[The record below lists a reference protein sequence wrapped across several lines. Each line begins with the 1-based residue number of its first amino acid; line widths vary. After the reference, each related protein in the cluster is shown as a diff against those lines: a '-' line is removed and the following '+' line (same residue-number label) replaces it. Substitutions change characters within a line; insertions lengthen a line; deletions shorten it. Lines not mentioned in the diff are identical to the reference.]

1 MDYFQ
6 IIDWATDTIITVI
19 GISVLFISITA
30 IVSCFC
36 KTSVGKQNVKLVAM
50 IGYLFFLV
58 ITLFFPSSLDVIL
71 KVSILAIMYGGGI
84 VLIVRILFWFVFE
97 AKKSMELARTEDELR
112 KKAEEQCRRCELYE
126 ECSEYKIN
134 CPYYVETDMEAD

>member
-1 MDYFQ
+1 MGHFQ

-19 GISVLFISITA
+19 GVSVLFISITA

-58 ITLFFPSSLDVIL
+58 ITFFFPSSLDVIFKASVL
-71 KVSILAIMYGGGI
+71 VLIYGGGI
-84 VLIVRILFWFVFE
+84 VLIIRVLFWFVFE
-97 AKKSMELARTEDELR
+97 AKKSMEMAHTEDELR

-126 ECSEYKIN
+126 ECFEYKVN
-134 CPYYVETDMEAD
+134 CPYYVETDIDTD

>member
-1 MDYFQ
+1 MDKFSL
-6 IIDWATDTIITVI
+6 IDWATDTIITVI

-58 ITLFFPSSLDVIL
+58 ITFFFPSSLDTVFKIIVL
-71 KVSILAIMYGGGI
+71 TTIYGGGI
-84 VLIVRILFWFVFE
+84 ALIVRLLFWFVFE
-97 AKKSMELARTEDELR
+97 AKKSMQLARAEDELR

-126 ECSEYKIN
+126 ECTEYKPN
-134 CPYYVETDMEAD
+134 CPYYVETDMDAD